1 MNWLILLPVAAVIVG
16 LLFTRIGLLGWV
28 AVVWVAVYT
37 VASYAIIPPLPSSI
51 VGLTMAIVTVSL
63 LVYISTDE
71 SKLASVRDPLV
82 RFMVD
87 RKYQTYLIVVVA
99 AIPVLAAAR
108 VYIQLNQPIEPP
120 ALGRT
125 IHPAPPQEMN
135 FKGKKIDLVNV
146 ENPYRALEESD
157 PQEFAV
163 HVEQGRRVYFENCVF
178 CHGDRLDGDGIF
190 AHGYDPKPAN
200 FADPTTIVML
210 QEGYLFWRV
219 ATGGP
224 GLPAESG
231 PWNSSMPAWDQ
242 FLSEQEIWD
251 VILFLYDY
259 TEQRPRAREHAE

>member
-1 MNWLILLPVAAVIVG
+1 MNWPVLLPVLAVIVA
-16 LLFTRIGLLGWV
+16 LLFTRISLLGWV
-28 AVVWVAVYT
+28 AVVWVAVYVVT
-37 VASYAIIPPLPSSI
+37 SYAIMPPLPSSI
-51 VGLTMAIVTVSL
+51 VGLTMAIVTISL

-71 SKLASVRDPLV
+71 SKLASVKDPLL

-87 RKYQTYLIVVVA
+87 RKYQKYLVAVVVA
-99 AIPVLAAAR
+99 LPILAAGR
-108 VYIQLNQPIEPP
+108 VYIQLSQPIEPP
-120 ALGRT
+120 AVGRT
-125 IHPAPPQEMN
+125 IHPAPPQEMS

-146 ENPYRALEESD
+146 ENPYRALEQSD
-157 PQEFAV
+157 LQEFAV
-163 HVEQGRRVYFENCVF
+163 RVEQGRRVYFENCVF

-210 QEGYLFWRV
+210 QEGYLFWRI

-224 GLPAESG
+224 GLPQESG

-242 FLSEQEIWD
+242 FLSEQEIWE

-259 TEQRPRAREHAE
+259 TDQRPRARGHLE